1 MLLQK
6 KTKMEVKRSEYQ
18 DGNIQSVGFFKD
30 GVPQVTTG
38 IMKKGSY
45 NLGKANPRE
54 TMKCT
59 SGEMI
64 INGQKC
70 TADSPPVVIEVG
82 ENINFEV
89 LVNSTYTC
97 TYN

>member
-1 MLLQK
+1 
-6 KTKMEVKRSEYQ
+6 MEVKRSEYQ

-38 IMKKGSY
+38 IMKKGTY
-45 NLGKANPRE
+45 NLGKANPKE

-70 TADSPPVVIEVG
+70 TADLPPAIIEVG
-82 ENINFEV
+82 EDINFEV
-89 LVNSTYTC
+89 IVNSTYTC
-97 TYN
+97 TYG